1 VRERKCPIGPT
12 KVDAESELT
21 GRTQLGPPVRVGTN
35 VHIRRLVIEGQ
46 QLIVGL
52 VLTREVLFVFLIA
65 FCVLLALWPFG
76 FVAFHVAGGLIH
88 LLLVIAVISLIV
100 HFTRAH
106 GLNTVLELF
115 GE

>member
-1 VRERKCPIGPT
+1 MARKTNNALSTQPAANSTASSLNLSPEPTSYPQIPRT
-12 KVDAESELT
+12 KV
-21 GRTQLGPPVRVGTN
+21 
-35 VHIRRLVIEGQ
+35 EGQ
-46 QLIVGL
+46 HLIVGL

-106 GLNTVLELF
+106 G
-115 GE
+115 